1 MSATIPGS
9 ARIAAPGLVEVTP
22 GNGLIKMWPFSVC
35 HHVSTIGQLLP
46 SMCSRYHIHASGLMG
61 SPTLPNRRSDDKSCW
76 AGMSR
81 PHRMNVRILVGAQYR
96 TVTPYFSTISHQRP
110 RWGVSG
116 VPSYKTD
123 VVAFASGP

>member
-1 MSATIPGS
+1 SQTHSNRPHRVYNLRWQVMCAIY
-9 ARIAAPGLVEVTP
+9 IYHAAG
-22 GNGLIKMWPFSVC
+22 M
-35 HHVSTIGQLLP
+35 
-46 SMCSRYHIHASGLMG
+46 MCT
-61 SPTLPNRRSDDKSCW
+61 PTLPNRRSYDKSCL
-76 AGMSR
+76 AVMSR

-96 TVTPYFSTISHQRP
+96 IVTPYFSTISHQRP